1 MRVVKHD
8 SAGIAEAVAVLK
20 AGGVV
25 AHATETCYGLACDLK
40 NPEAVQKLFA
50 VKKRPPHMPVSALFP
65 DVATA
70 KAYVAWNDRAE
81 ELAKDLPGP
90 LTLILPMRADAPGA
104 LHPTADDS
112 AKTVGVRVSPHP
124 TALAL
129 VNAFGSPL
137 STTSANIHGDPNPYD
152 PESVAPCDLLIDDG
166 ALPANPPSRVVDLAD
181 PSERVLRQR

>member
-1 MRVVKHD
+1 MRVVTPD

-25 AHATETCYGLACDLK
+25 AHATETCYGLACDLR
-40 NPEAVQKLFA
+40 NPDAVAKLFA
-50 VKKRPPHMPVSALFP
+50 IKKRPPHMPVSALFP
-65 DVATA
+65 DAAEA
-70 KAYVAWNDRAE
+70 KLYVTWNDRAE

-90 LTLILPMRADAPGA
+90 LTLILPMRTDAPML

-112 AKTVGVRVSPHP
+112 AMTIGVRVSPHP

-129 VNAFGSPL
+129 VKAFGSPL
-137 STTSANIHGDPNPYD
+137 STTSANMHGNPNPYD
-152 PESVAPCDLLIDDG
+152 TAAIAPCDLLIDDG
-166 ALPANPPSRVVDLAD
+166 TLPANPPSRVVDLTD